1 MEKKIFGPWRRRRTG
16 KVKEENI
23 FRRKKL
29 GQGRKRRMEK
39 EKEENILRGK
49 SDDRQT
55 DPICG
60 KG

>member
-1 MEKKIFGPWRRRRTG
+1 MFGPWRRRRTG